1 MWQLD
6 AARGT
11 GALAA
16 WTGLDGTGRA
26 HTACG
31 CTSPD
36 PQQAT
41 GYTNTH
47 PSYTRHSEHT
57 LTYCWCRAETFYL
70 QSVIIWKPVYV
81 DTVLTFCSVLLMAD
95 CAALFMKHLQL
106 Q

>member
-36 PQQAT
+36 TQQAT
-41 GYTNTH
+41 ENTNTH
-47 PSYTRHSEHT
+47 THTHTPHT
-57 LTYCWCRAETFYL
+57 LG
-70 QSVIIWKPVYV
+70 
-81 DTVLTFCSVLLMAD
+81 TVNIHSHIVGVKQRPSIFKVSSFGNRFMLT
-95 CAALFMKHLQL
+95 LF
-106 Q
+106 

>member
-36 PQQAT
+36 TQQAT
-41 GYTNTH
+41 GNTNTH
-47 PSYTRHSEHT
+47 TYTHLTYTRHSEHT
-57 LTYCWCRAETFYL
+57 LTYCWCRTETSYL
-70 QSVIIWKPVYV
+70 RSVIIWKSVCV
-81 DTVLTFCSVLLMAD
+81 DTVLTFCNVLLMSD
-95 CAALFMKHLQL
+95 
-106 Q
+106 